1 MKIEAIATRWLRIP
15 LSPPIA
21 DSTHI
26 LNAIDLI
33 LVEVTAGGVT
43 GSCYMLSFDYAP
55 ALLKGFVDQEL
66 KRHLIG
72 AEADDIRGVFE
83 RSMRVCEYVGQCGI
97 AMWGISAVDTAL
109 WDLLGRRLGVPV
121 SLLWG
126 RYACAVPVY
135 GSGGWISYSEEKL
148 GDEIRH
154 YLARGFRGVKIK
166 IGGPSEDW
174 DVARVKTVREL
185 VGPDVLVM
193 VDANQAL
200 TLSRAIRT
208 AKRLEDYALTW
219 IEEPLPRD
227 DIEGYQRL
235 AASTSIP
242 LAAGEREYGAEPF
255 RRLIAARAISVVQP
269 DLLRVGGV
277 TGWRLVAGLA
287 EASRLSLAP
296 HFYREYDVHLAAC
309 YPNLIGIEWFDWL
322 DPLLVHPLEL
332 RDGMVVVPDRPG
344 FGVQFR
350 AEALKEYEVRATP
363 GW

>member
-1 MKIEAIATRWLRIP
+1 MKIENIATRWLRIP
-15 LSPPIA
+15 LTPPIA
-21 DSTHI
+21 DSTHT

-43 GSCYMLSFDYAP
+43 GLCYMLSFDYAP
-55 ALLKGFVDQEL
+55 AVLRGFVDQEL
-66 KRHLIG
+66 KRHVLG
-72 AEADDIRGVFE
+72 LDADDIRGIFE
-83 RSMRVCEYVGQCGI
+83 RNMRACEYVGQCGI

-109 WDLLGRRLGVPV
+109 WDLLARRLGVPV

-126 RYACAVPVY
+126 RHVNAVPVY
-135 GSGGWISYSEEKL
+135 GSGGWVSYSESKL
-148 GDEIRH
+148 GDEVRG
-154 YLARGFRGVKIK
+154 YLARGFRGVKMK

-174 DVARVKTVREL
+174 DVARVKMVREMI
-185 VGPDVLVM
+185 GPDIALM

-200 TLSRAIRT
+200 PLARAIRT
-208 AKRLEDYALTW
+208 ARRLEDAGLTW

-242 LAAGEREYGAEPF
+242 LAAGEREYGVEPF

-277 TGWRLVAGLA
+277 TNWRLVAGLA
-287 EASRLSLAP
+287 ETHRLALAP

-322 DPLLVHPLEL
+322 DPLLVNPLEI
-332 RDGMVVVPDRPG
+332 RDGLVVVPDRPG

-350 AEALKEYEVRATP
+350 PEALNEYEVRT
-363 GW
+363 